1 MGVVALV
8 VTTDPPLQEG
18 DLVEILP
25 GAPLPPGRSLRPRQT
40 GRIVVVDN
48 LEPDTYGVQL
58 GQLGRPI
65 SLHARWLRR
74 IGAPRGPG
82 AGRA

>member
-1 MGVVALV
+1 VGVVALV

-58 GQLGRPI
+58 GVVGRI
-65 SLHARWLRR
+65 A
-74 IGAPRGPG
+74 GAL
-82 AGRA
+82 